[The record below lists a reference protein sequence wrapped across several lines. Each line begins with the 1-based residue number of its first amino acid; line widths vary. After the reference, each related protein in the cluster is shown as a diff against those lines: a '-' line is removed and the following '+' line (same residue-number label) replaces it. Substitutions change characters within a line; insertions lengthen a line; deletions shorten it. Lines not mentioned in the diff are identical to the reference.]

1 MRTDAEQDAT
11 THLQNLT
18 PLTDFL
24 DSQRSRLHE
33 EMERVYGETRTA
45 IYSYLLHL
53 GVPAPQAQEVTQ
65 DVYLRLYQTLRK
77 GQQIENWRAW
87 LFRVAHHQGVK
98 VRSRERSFRMIDPDW
113 NRYVPPTAETESPER
128 QFLDRERRERV
139 VKAMEELSPQQR
151 NCLFLRSE
159 GLRYREIAEVMGI
172 SLSTV
177 NEFLRRG
184 ITRLAEAV
192 HG

>member
-1 MRTDAEQDAT
+1 MPRDAEHHAFT
-11 THLQNLT
+11 LLQELT
-18 PLTDFL
+18 PLKDLFHAE
-24 DSQRSRLHE
+24 QPRLHE
-33 EMERVYGETRTA
+33 EVERVYGETRA
-45 IYSYLLHL
+45 AVCSYLLHL
-53 GVPAPQAQEVTQ
+53 GVPAAPAQEVTQ

-87 LFRVAHHQGVK
+87 LFRVAHHEGIR
-98 VRSRERSFRMIDPDW
+98 VRSREKSFRMIDPDW
-113 NRYVPPTAETESPER
+113 NRFLQPTTGTDSPER
-128 QFLDRERRERV
+128 QLLDRERMQRI
-139 VKAMEELSPQQR
+139 VKAMEELSPQQK
-151 NCLFLRSE
+151 NCLYLRSE

-172 SLSTV
+172 RLSTV